1 MNDSGEINVDDQ
13 SQPLHNP
20 DTKPEL
26 PAFAAH
32 AKEGNMSL
40 QQSID
45 PSSKNQTIDHEK
57 ENGTQV

>member
-1 MNDSGEINVDDQ
+1 MNDSGVKNEGDQ
-13 SQPLHNP
+13 SQTLHNP

-26 PAFAAH
+26 PAFAAQ

-45 PSSKNQTIDHEK
+45 PSSKNQTIDQEH
-57 ENGTQV
+57 ENGSQV